1 MSKQTEKRM
10 KRLIVKW
17 KMFISFEQ
25 VKEFPGEMELMIVLK
40 AKKKKKKTR
49 IQSFLKK
56 QIFKLSTEPS

>member
-40 AKKKKKKTR
+40 AKKKKKKQGFKVSLKNR
-49 IQSFLKK
+49 FLN
-56 QIFKLSTEPS
+56 

>member
-1 MSKQTEKRM
+1 M

-40 AKKKKKKTR
+40 AKKKNKKNKD
-49 IQSFLKK
+49 SKF
-56 QIFKLSTEPS
+56 P

>member
-1 MSKQTEKRM
+1 M

-40 AKKKKKKTR
+40 AKKKKKTR